1 MNAVAEPDTAVRSR
15 FPSALIDRIRL
26 ADGREVV
33 VRPVLPADAVAQ
45 QQFVRGLS
53 LDSRRMRF
61 HAPVRELSPALL
73 RQMTEVDQVDHVA
86 IVAEVLAD
94 DDAPTLVAEARYVC
108 DDGETH
114 FAISVADA
122 WQGAGLG
129 RALTR
134 RLLRY
139 AARHGVERLVAD
151 VLAGNTAMTRLAAA
165 FGGRPSTSP
174 HGPGVIRMHLDPAC
188 S

>member
-1 MNAVAEPDTAVRSR
+1 MNAGAQPETAARSH
-15 FPSALIDRIRL
+15 FPSALVDRFRL

-33 VRPVLPADAVAQ
+33 VRPVLPADAAAQ
-45 QQFVRGLS
+45 QEFVRGLS
-53 LDSRRMRF
+53 MDSRRKRF
-61 HAPVRELSPALL
+61 HTAVRELSPSLL
-73 RQMTEVDQVDHVA
+73 RQMTDVDHVAHVA
-86 IVAEVLAD
+86 IVAEVLAED
-94 DDAPTLVAEARYVC
+94 DSPTLVAEARYVR

-114 FAISVADA
+114 FAIAVADA

-139 AARHGVERLVAD
+139 AARRGVARLVAD
-151 VLAGNTAMTRLAAA
+151 VLVGNTAMTRLAAE
-165 FGGRPSTSP
+165 FGGVPSRSP
-174 HGPGVIRMHLDPAC
+174 NGPGVIRMHLEPAR